1 MKLSFITFFIGSIT
15 AVGTNAYGASLKTE
29 MDGYVLDWAASRLQV
44 TAAASP
50 EKTEESYQAA
60 EKSAWANGIAM
71 IRDVS
76 KKVYTDHY
84 LSVGATSEVLEEPS
98 NNAGLRAARAVFS
111 KDTEYVSDGSV
122 NVALE
127 ARLSNVLAPFGVKH
141 MAETKPDYKNL
152 LKTTT
157 GVVFKIDCPLEP
169 RADLEIVSPS
179 GETIYAPY
187 LISKVAYG
195 EVLVGRWYQKP
206 AKWEIRRAAG
216 KASVEVPVACNKDG
230 RLVADMP
237 AWEAIDASE
246 RQVIVEAARV
256 ALVVNK

>member
-1 MKLSFITFFIGSIT
+1 
-15 AVGTNAYGASLKTE
+15 
-29 MDGYVLDWAASRLQV
+29 
-44 TAAASP
+44 
-50 EKTEESYQAA
+50 
-60 EKSAWANGIAM
+60 M

-141 MAETKPDYKNL
+141 VAEIKPDYKSL

-157 GVVFKIDCPLEP
+157 GVVFKINCRSSRALTLKSCRQLERP
-169 RADLEIVSPS
+169 FMLHTLYRRSHMGRCL
-179 GETIYAPY
+179 
-187 LISKVAYG
+187 
-195 EVLVGRWYQKP
+195 LVGGIKNRQN
-206 AKWEIRRAAG
+206 G
-216 KASVEVPVACNKDG
+216 KLEELPVKV
-230 RLVADMP
+230 R
-237 AWEAIDASE
+237 
-246 RQVIVEAARV
+246 
-256 ALVVNK
+256 